1 MSHFRTRSDITRLL
15 HDLIS
20 EVAWWLTSP
29 HHLHDLLR
37 CIDDQHPAHP
47 KAQNLDGER
56 HGSGISRPTER
67 AALTPDRSA
76 ADLRQL
82 QADLEYLDR
91 MVTRW
96 RNWRGYVT
104 KAKRPLAHKPG
115 ETTCPPTNCRT
126 CWDNGATELVD
137 PARAK
142 AKECRWCATERA
154 KIGQRVPVEIW
165 RLHQQGRRV
174 TVADYRRLAPEVARR
189 LTVEVAV

>member
-1 MSHFRTRSDITRLL
+1 MTRTDPIRLL
-15 HDLIS
+15 N
-20 EVAWWLTSP
+20 EVHAEMAWYLTIP
-29 HHLHDLLR
+29 HSVVNLR
-37 CIDDQHPAHP
+37 AAMLDQHPAHP

-104 KAKRPLAHKPG
+104 KAKRPGVQEAG
-115 ETTCPPTNCRT
+115 EGPCPAGMCRT
-126 CWDNGATELVD
+126 CWSYGKPEERSERYKNA
-137 PARAK
+137 
-142 AKECRWCATERA
+142 CRWCGDEAA
-154 KIGQRVPVEIW
+154 KIGQRPPEAVW
-165 RLHQQGRRV
+165 RLNQQGRRV
-174 TVADYRRLAPEVARR
+174 TVADYRRLAPDVARR
-189 LTVEVAV
+189 LVAVEVSA